1 MTQCGHEEVGGGW
14 KVGGREGGRWEE
26 GIEGE
31 ASDYMTVPVMISS
44 IAPS

>member
-1 MTQCGHEEVGGGW
+1 MAEYGHEEVGGGW
-14 KVGGREGGRWEE
+14 KVGGGRWEE

-31 ASDYMTVPVMISS
+31 ASDYMTVPVMSSS